1 MNVILTILIL
11 LCSPYAADIKPIYS
25 EKQIKT
31 ILDYKYNSNTSTLE
45 LLGIHFYEDKEGIVL
60 QLEIELNSNNINY
73 IFEAMNAL
81 SEVGQYSKKTISK
94 FIILAHN
101 NELDVPS
108 SYESD
113 ASCAIKYFIKSE
125 ITKSAWMKDCLSNS
139 ITQRKIEN
147 WSTFN
152 MEKSNEIIN

>member
-31 ILDYKYNSNTSTLE
+31 ILDYKYNSNTSILE
-45 LLGIHFYEDKEGIVL
+45 VLGIHFYENKEGIVL

-73 IFEAMNAL
+73 IFDTMNAL
-81 SEVGQYSKKTISK
+81 SEVGQYSKKTIYK

>member
-31 ILDYKYNSNTSTLE
+31 ILDYKYKSSSLE
-45 LLGIHFYEDKEGIVL
+45 VIGIHFYKNKEGIVL
-60 QLEIELNSNNINY
+60 QLEIEMNSNNTNY

>member
-45 LLGIHFYEDKEGIVL
+45 VLGIHFYENKEGIVL
-60 QLEIELNSNNINY
+60 QLEIESNSNNINY

-94 FIILAHN
+94 FIIIAHN
-101 NELDVPS
+101 KKLDVPAS
-108 SYESD
+108 FESD
-113 ASCAIKYFIKSE
+113 AGCAIRYFIKSE
-125 ITKSAWMKDCLSNS
+125 ITKNAWMKDCLSNS

-152 MEKSNEIIN
+152 MEKKNEIIN

>member
-11 LCSPYAADIKPIYS
+11 LCSTYAADIKPIYS

-31 ILDYKYNSNTSTLE
+31 ILDNKYSSNTSTLE
-45 LLGIHFYEDKEGIVL
+45 VLGIHFYENKEGIVL
-60 QLEIELNSNNINY
+60 RLEIELNSNNINY

-113 ASCAIKYFIKSE
+113 ASCSIKYFIKSE

>member
-11 LCSPYAADIKPIYS
+11 LCSTYAADIKPIYS

-31 ILDYKYNSNTSTLE
+31 ILDNKYSSNTSTLE
-45 LLGIHFYEDKEGIVL
+45 VLGIHFYENKEGIVL

>member
-1 MNVILTILIL
+1 MKIILTILIL

-45 LLGIHFYEDKEGIVL
+45 VLGIHFYENKEGIVL

-101 NELDVPS
+101 NELDMPS

>member
-45 LLGIHFYEDKEGIVL
+45 VLGIHFYENKEGIVL
-60 QLEIELNSNNINY
+60 QLEIELNSNNIDY
-73 IFEAMNAL
+73 IFEAMNVL

-152 MEKSNEIIN
+152 KE

>member
-1 MNVILTILIL
+1 MNAILTILIL
-11 LCSPYAADIKPIYS
+11 FCIPYAADLKPIYS

-31 ILDYKYNSNTSTLE
+31 ILNHKYNSDPSSLE
-45 LLGIHFYEDKEGIVL
+45 VIGIHFYKNKEGIVL
-60 QLEIELNSNNINY
+60 QLEIEMNTNNTNY

-152 MEKSNEIIN
+152 MKKSNEIIN

>member
-1 MNVILTILIL
+1 MNAILTILTL
-11 LCSPYAADIKPIYS
+11 LCIPYASELKPIYS

-31 ILDYKYNSNTSTLE
+31 ILDYNYNSNTSTLE
-45 LLGIHFYEDKEGIVL
+45 VLGIHFYENKEGIVL

-101 NELDVPS
+101 NALDVPF

-152 MEKSNEIIN
+152 MEKRNEIIN

>member
-1 MNVILTILIL
+1 MNAILTILTL
-11 LCSPYAADIKPIYS
+11 LCIPYASELKPIYS

-31 ILDYKYNSNTSTLE
+31 ILNYKYKSNSSSLE
-45 LLGIHFYEDKEGIVL
+45 VIGIHFYKNKEGIVL
-60 QLEIELNSNNINY
+60 QLEIEMNSNNTNY

-101 NELDVPS
+101 NALDVPF

-152 MEKSNEIIN
+152 MEKRNEIIN

>member
-45 LLGIHFYEDKEGIVL
+45 VLGIHFYENKEGIVL

-101 NELDVPS
+101 NALDVPF

>member
-1 MNVILTILIL
+1 
-11 LCSPYAADIKPIYS
+11 
-25 EKQIKT
+25 
-31 ILDYKYNSNTSTLE
+31 
-45 LLGIHFYEDKEGIVL
+45 
-60 QLEIELNSNNINY
+60 
-73 IFEAMNAL
+73 MNAL

-94 FIILAHN
+94 FIILAHS
-101 NELDVPS
+101 NELDVPF

-152 MEKSNEIIN
+152 MEKNNEIIN

>member
-1 MNVILTILIL
+1 
-11 LCSPYAADIKPIYS
+11 
-25 EKQIKT
+25 
-31 ILDYKYNSNTSTLE
+31 
-45 LLGIHFYEDKEGIVL
+45 
-60 QLEIELNSNNINY
+60 
-73 IFEAMNAL
+73 MNAL

-113 ASCAIKYFIKSE
+113 ASCSIKYFIKSE

>member
-11 LCSPYAADIKPIYS
+11 LCSTYAADIKPIYS

-31 ILDYKYNSNTSTLE
+31 ILDNKYSSNTSTLE
-45 LLGIHFYEDKEGIVL
+45 VLGIHFYENKEGIVL

-101 NELDVPS
+101 NALDVPF

-152 MEKSNEIIN
+152 MEKRNEIIN

>member
-11 LCSPYAADIKPIYS
+11 LCSTYAADIKPIYS

-31 ILDYKYNSNTSTLE
+31 ILDNKYGSNTSTLE
-45 LLGIHFYEDKEGIVL
+45 VLGIHFYENKEGIVL

-113 ASCAIKYFIKSE
+113 ASCSIKYFIKSE

>member
-11 LCSPYAADIKPIYS
+11 LCSTYAADIKPIYS

-31 ILDYKYNSNTSTLE
+31 ILGYKYNSNTSTLE
-45 LLGIHFYEDKEGIVL
+45 VLGIHFYENKEGIVL

-113 ASCAIKYFIKSE
+113 ASCSIKYFIKSE

>member
-11 LCSPYAADIKPIYS
+11 LCSTYAADIKPIYS

-31 ILDYKYNSNTSTLE
+31 ILDNKYSSNTSTLE
-45 LLGIHFYEDKEGIVL
+45 VLGIHFYENKEGIVL

-113 ASCAIKYFIKSE
+113 ASCSIKYFIKSE